1 MNTVFKSVRQDI
13 PQPQWHKTPASL
25 SFNQL
30 ALRYIAGLSIENRA
44 SQIHT
49 RINHLSHPLLGFFGE
64 YRIENISAQSVRKF
78 IYRMQENGWH
88 EKKIDAC
95 LVTFRACMKYA
106 VSQNWPVDQRLTRS
120 LAGLDEALMPDQPI
134 MSSIEF
140 HDLYQELVQD
150 MSGDIFH

>member
-1 MNTVFKSVRQDI
+1 MNTVFKSVRADK
-13 PQPQWHKTPASL
+13 PYSQWHKTPASL

-44 SQIHT
+44 TQIHT

-78 IYRMQENGWH
+78 VFRMQENGLH
-88 EKKIDAC
+88 GKRINAC

-106 VSQNWPVDQRLTRS
+106 VSQNWPVDHRLTRP
-120 LAGLDEALMPDQPI
+120 LADVDEPLLPGQPV
-134 MSSIEF
+134 MSAIEF

>member
-1 MNTVFKSVRQDI
+1 VNTVFKSVRQDK
-13 PQPQWHKTPASL
+13 PQLQWNKTPVSL

-30 ALRYIAGLSIENRA
+30 ALRYIAGLSTERRPT
-44 SQIHT
+44 QIQT

-64 YRIENISAQSVRKF
+64 YLIENISVQSVRKF
-78 IYRMQENGWH
+78 VFRMQENGWH

-106 VSQNWPVDQRLTRS
+106 VSQNWSVDHRLTRP
-120 LAGLDEALMPDQPI
+120 LGVLDEALMADQPV
-134 MSSIEF
+134 MSAIEF

-150 MSGDIFH
+150 ISGDMFH

>member
-1 MNTVFKSVRQDI
+1 MNTVFKSVRPDK
-13 PQPQWHKTPASL
+13 PYSQWHKTPASL

-44 SQIHT
+44 TQIHT

-78 IYRMQENGWH
+78 VFRMQENGLH

-106 VSQNWPVDQRLTRS
+106 VSQNWPVDHRLTRP
-120 LAGLDEALMPDQPI
+120 LADVDEPLLPGQPV
-134 MSSIEF
+134 MSTIEF